1 MASPG
6 RDAPELPAYLPGL
19 GVRGAGGDDALAT
32 PESSL
37 LLVHLDRAI
46 KCERAQAMDRIQRSH
61 MELQRIEALLHAEA
75 ERVASARAS
84 QRVHEEKAATAAA
97 RAAAAER
104 RADDAERA
112 LKAERKAWARERQDL
127 VAAANAPRDEPPA
140 ELLAKATAE
149 AERAR
154 PPDDD
159 LEDLA
164 RAARAYVQLLESM
177 QRAAAPP
184 APSPR
189 VPSPRLPSP
198 RTARAEPAP
207 VAAASPRPELPGDPP
222 KDEMEKL
229 LLKYEQAKE
238 KLQALELM
246 YPN

>member
-1 MASPG
+1 MWF
-6 RDAPELPAYLPGL
+6 RDP
-19 GVRGAGGDDALAT
+19 
-32 PESSL
+32 
-37 LLVHLDRAI
+37 
-46 KCERAQAMDRIQRSH
+46 
-61 MELQRIEALLHAEA
+61 
-75 ERVASARAS
+75 
-84 QRVHEEKAATAAA
+84 TAAA
-97 RAAAAER
+97 MDFQLHSPCCFTATQSAASSTCVHR
-104 RADDAERA
+104 RGSAFFFRF
-112 LKAERKAWARERQDL
+112 LSPPSY
-127 VAAANAPRDEPPA
+127 APRDEPPA
-140 ELLAKATAE
+140 ELLAKAMAE

-154 PPDDD
+154 PPDDE

-177 QRAAAPP
+177 QRATAPP

-207 VAAASPRPELPGDPP
+207 PAASPRPELPGDPP

>member
-1 MASPG
+1 MPSYGTLPSVAQE
-6 RDAPELPAYLPGL
+6 DAPP
-19 GVRGAGGDDALAT
+19 RF
-32 PESSL
+32 
-37 LLVHLDRAI
+37 
-46 KCERAQAMDRIQRSH
+46 K
-61 MELQRIEALLHAEA
+61 ALLHAEA
-75 ERVASARAS
+75 ERVSSARAS

-140 ELLAKATAE
+140 ELLAKALAE

-154 PPDDD
+154 PPDDE

-207 VAAASPRPELPGDPP
+207 PAAASPRPELPGDPP